1 MDNDA
6 APNNRIAADGIKTLV
21 EMQKLLAAAE
31 HERYMSSPSVEF
43 LARTDSIACF
53 NLFCKMQNHNI
64 SLFNS
69 LSDFGG

>member
-31 HERYMSSPSVEF
+31 HERYMSSPPVEF
-43 LARTDSIACF
+43 LARTDSITYF
-53 NLFCKMQNHNI
+53 KLFRRVQNHQI

-69 LSDFGG
+69 LPDFCG